1 MAAAIHGFVSL
12 RKPNPNLNGIRASSS
27 SFYSTIPLGTAR
39 RLVGSAHPP
48 PSHKDLG
55 ARLQYLDRRTSKI
68 PFVASREE
76 PKHSDIELQKE
87 MTDAELKAAV
97 SHEAWQEALEHFK
110 TEAMKAKAVSEEAYQ
125 VYTKKAMEILTDTSE
140 KLKVQ
145 AEKAQH
151 DLNLI
156 AKEVSE
162 QGKEYLSTATKN
174 SPDSVREIFETY
186 ASANE
191 LNMSSIRDFY
201 LGIPYGSFLS
211 IGGFI
216 YFILTGSIPA
226 IRFGVV
232 LGSIIFA
239 LSVSSMRSWKNG
251 KTTPLLLIGQT
262 AISAI
267 IFFRQCLLCSQ
278 RGSLPNLLMLLISGS
293 MAGFYIYRMVTDGHK
308 ARPSVEQRSEN

>member
-1 MAAAIHGFVSL
+1 MPAAIHGFVSL
-12 RKPNPNLNGIRASSS
+12 RNPNPHLNGIRASSS
-27 SFYSTIPLGTAR
+27 SFSSTIPLGTAR
-39 RLVGSAHPP
+39 RLMGSAHPP
-48 PSHKDLG
+48 LSHRDLG
-55 ARLQYLDRRTSKI
+55 ARLRYLDRRTSKI

-97 SHEAWQEALEHFK
+97 SHEAWQEALKHFK
-110 TEAMKAKAVSEEAYQ
+110 TEAMKVKAVSEAYQ

-140 KLKVQ
+140 KLKIQ
-145 AEKAQH
+145 AEKAQR

-251 KTTPLLLIGQT
+251 KATPLLLIGQT
-262 AISAI
+262 EGIISKPIDAPYQNGN
-267 IFFRQCLLCSQ
+267 RWPQ
-278 RGSLPNLLMLLISGS
+278 GSPKCGTEIRKLAAM
-293 MAGFYIYRMVTDGHK
+293 MEDG
-308 ARPSVEQRSEN
+308 

>member
-12 RKPNPNLNGIRASSS
+12 RNPNPDLNGIRASSS
-27 SFYSTIPLGTAR
+27 PFSSTIPLDTAR
-39 RLVGSAHPP
+39 RLVGSGYPP
-48 PSHKDLG
+48 LSHRDLG
-55 ARLQYLDRRTSKI
+55 ARLQYLDRRKSKI
-68 PFVASREE
+68 PFVVSREE

-97 SHEAWQEALEHFK
+97 SHEAWKEALEHFK
-110 TEAMKAKAVSEEAYQ
+110 TESMKVKAVSEEAYQ
-125 VYTKKAMEILTDTSE
+125 VYTKKAMDILTDTSE
-140 KLKVQ
+140 KLKIQ

-151 DLNLI
+151 DLHKI

-186 ASANE
+186 SSANE

-216 YFILTGSIPA
+216 YFMLTGSIPA
-226 IRFGVV
+226 FRFGVV
-232 LGSIIFA
+232 LGSVIWA
-239 LSVSSMRSWKNG
+239 LSIASMRSWKNG

-278 RGSLPNLLMLLISGS
+278 RRSFPNLLMLLISGS
-293 MAGFYIYRMVTDGHK
+293 MAAMMEDG
-308 ARPSVEQRSEN
+308 

>member
-1 MAAAIHGFVSL
+1 MPAAIHGFVSL
-12 RKPNPNLNGIRASSS
+12 RNPNPHLNGIRASSS
-27 SFYSTIPLGTAR
+27 SFSSTIPLGTAR
-39 RLVGSAHPP
+39 RLMGSAHPP
-48 PSHKDLG
+48 LSHRDLG
-55 ARLQYLDRRTSKI
+55 ARLRYLDRRTSKI

-76 PKHSDIELQKE
+76 PVSHIELQKE

-97 SHEAWQEALEHFK
+97 SHEAWQEALKHFK
-110 TEAMKAKAVSEEAYQ
+110 TEAMKVKAVSEAYQ

-140 KLKVQ
+140 KLKIQ
-145 AEKAQH
+145 AEKAQR

-251 KTTPLLLIGQT
+251 KATPLLLIGQT

-278 RGSLPNLLMLLISGS
+278 RGSFPNLLMLLISGS
-293 MAGFYIYRMVTDGHK
+293 MVGFYIYRMVIDGHK